1 MWICPICSR
10 EFGNTNQVHSCRER
24 NLGDFL
30 NGKSAHTVELL
41 DHLVEELLAMAPIK
55 VYPTKSMIAFGL
67 RTNFA
72 YVTQLGKN
80 FIDVVFPFDEIYA
93 DNLCFSKIKT
103 VPGTNQHNHY
113 FRMYLKE
120 DINDEVR
127 GYMRKSLTQTLSKG
141 EGF

>member
-1 MWICPICSR
+1 MWTCPICNR
-10 EFGNTNQVHSCRER
+10 EFGNTNQAHSCRER
-24 NLGDFL
+24 NLSDFL
-30 NGKSAHTVELL
+30 KGKSAHTVELF

-55 VYPTKSMIAFGL
+55 VHPTKSMIALSL

-113 FRMYLKE
+113 FRMFLKE
-120 DINDEVR
+120 DINDEMR

-141 EGF
+141 

>member
-10 EFGNTNQVHSCRER
+10 EFGNSNQVHSCRER

-30 NGKSAHTVELL
+30 NGKSAHTVELF
-41 DHLVEELLAMAPIK
+41 DHLVEEFLAMAPIK

-67 RTNFA
+67 RTNFV

-127 GYMRKSLTQTLSKG
+127 EYMHLAMENGK
-141 EGF
+141 